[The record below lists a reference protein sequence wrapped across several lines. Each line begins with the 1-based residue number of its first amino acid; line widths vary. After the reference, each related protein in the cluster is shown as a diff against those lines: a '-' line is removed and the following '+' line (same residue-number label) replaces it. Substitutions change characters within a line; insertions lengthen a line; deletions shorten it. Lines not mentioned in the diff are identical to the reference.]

1 MREMNAAAFSIVL
14 ALALVGLV
22 VPGISAAVSLET
34 PQITPFI
41 TYPDISVTNNSLTNH
56 TLPAEFRETPTLLN
70 VGVELPESALPASKG
85 EMAAGPRV
93 IGFST
98 DPVSL
103 AILVIAACLVVIGA
117 WCVVKK
123 KRDEE
128 KEE

>member
-1 MREMNAAAFSIVL
+1 MKWVQQSVRIVL
-14 ALALVGLV
+14 VLVLVGLV
-22 VPGISAAVSLET
+22 IPGINAAVSIET

-41 TYPDISVTNNSLTNH
+41 TYPDISVTNESLANH
-56 TLPAEFRETPTLLN
+56 TLPAEFRETPTLLS
-70 VGVELPESALPASKG
+70 VGVELPENALPASKG

-103 AILVIAACLVVIGA
+103 AIIILAVVAAAAGIGYFL
-117 WCVVKK
+117 KR

-128 KEE
+128 EQE